1 MSSYAPRPQP
11 QKPPPATIS
20 GGLWSIRLE
29 LTIGIGCFL
38 LAWYGR
44 TWIAILMLALLI
56 GPPPLR
62 KVTWMPR
69 RWWPRQAA
77 THLLHA
83 ARVRR
88 EWRACARKVGI
99 HTPPTL
105 NHIREW
111 PTGTKA
117 NIRFNIGCTA
127 ADVEKA
133 SQRLSVKM
141 QLADVRVK
149 PGETQDRGELV
160 LVRRDPFKDYIK
172 GEDGKLTIRPLAW
185 PDRSAPE
192 TSMWEPIRIG
202 IDQDGTE
209 VTLSLLASNV
219 LAGGVPGSGK
229 SGFEAVIVSHAAL
242 DPNARQWLMDGK
254 GVDLPVWKPVAY
266 RYCGPDRKEAIAL
279 LTELRDE
286 TEARFEMLNQES
298 ARTGKPVRKISRA
311 MNLPIHVLVCDE
323 LAGYLLADDKPG
335 KADADK
341 ILELLRQIA
350 SKGRAGGVIM
360 VLATQRPDAATID
373 TRLRTLLTYRAAFRV
388 MDWQSSD
395 TITGGLA
402 KAGYD
407 ASEIP
412 EPQKGVCWLCGETGT
427 PVLTRVYWVSDDDI
441 YGIAGRATKH
451 GVVEEPEPEE

>member
-1 MSSYAPRPQP
+1 
-11 QKPPPATIS
+11 
-20 GGLWSIRLE
+20 
-29 LTIGIGCFL
+29 
-38 LAWYGR
+38 
-44 TWIAILMLALLI
+44 
-56 GPPPLR
+56 
-62 KVTWMPR
+62 
-69 RWWPRQAA
+69 
-77 THLLHA
+77 
-83 ARVRR
+83 
-88 EWRACARKVGI
+88 
-99 HTPPTL
+99 
-105 NHIREW
+105 
-111 PTGTKA
+111 
-117 NIRFNIGCTA
+117 
-127 ADVEKA
+127 
-133 SQRLSVKM
+133 M

-254 GVDLPVWKPVAY
+254 
-266 RYCGPDRKEAIAL
+266 
-279 LTELRDE
+279 
-286 TEARFEMLNQES
+286 LNQES